1 MAATKAALSVERK
14 AISHETAP
22 AVVGVAAE
30 ERDVSSVGKRGT
42 CPGSVPMV
50 TRKREDSH

>member
-22 AVVGVAAE
+22 VVGVEVEA
-30 ERDVSSVGKRGT
+30 RDVSSVGKRGT

-50 TRKREDSH
+50 TRRREDSH